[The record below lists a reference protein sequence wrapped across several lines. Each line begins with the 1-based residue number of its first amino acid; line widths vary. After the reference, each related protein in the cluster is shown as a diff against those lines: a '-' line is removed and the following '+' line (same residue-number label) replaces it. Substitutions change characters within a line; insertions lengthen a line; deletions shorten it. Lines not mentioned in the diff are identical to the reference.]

1 MCKYPELL
9 IELVG
14 LVVKVGDGDG
24 DELLIAIIEAPMGYT
39 RREGHDV
46 AAANPVDLLVLV
58 LAAAAAFSFL
68 LPSTL
73 GGELLRL
80 ECLWTSWEMHS

>member
-1 MCKYPELL
+1 ML

-14 LVVKVGDGDG
+14 LVVKVGDGDC

-46 AAANPVDLLVLV
+46 TAADPADLLVLV
-58 LAAAAAFSFL
+58 LAAAAVSLFSF
-68 LPSTL
+68 PSAL
-73 GGELLRL
+73 RGGLLRL
-80 ECLWTSWEMHS
+80 ECLCTSWEVHS